1 MSANPRVDA
10 YAEAL
15 HAVARAEGRGE
26 VIEDELSRF
35 ARVVQGADELRDRLG
50 DPMIP
55 AATRQQIV
63 VDLLGGKAEPATVSL
78 ATMVVA
84 NGRARE
90 LPAIVDAMIAR
101 RAREASKE
109 VAEVRT
115 AIALTED
122 QRTRLAEALTRAT
135 GKQVALSV
143 IVDPSV
149 KGGVVAQVG
158 DTVIDGSVRRR
169 LDQLRSTL

>member
-1 MSANPRVDA
+1 MTNPRVEG
-10 YAEAL
+10 YADAL
-15 HAVARAEGRGE
+15 HAIAQAEGRDE

-35 ARVVQGADELRDRLG
+35 ARVVQGSDELRERLS
-50 DPMIP
+50 DPMLP

-78 ATMVVA
+78 ASMVVG
-84 NGRARE
+84 NGRTRD

-101 RAREASKE
+101 RAHQASKE

-115 AIALTED
+115 AIELTED
-122 QRTRLAEALTRAT
+122 QRARLAEALTRAT

-149 KGGVVAQVG
+149 KGGIVAQVG

-169 LDQLRSTL
+169 LDLLRSSL

>member
-1 MSANPRVDA
+1 VTNQRVEG
-10 YAEAL
+10 YADAL
-15 HAVARAEGRGE
+15 HAIAQAEGRDE

-35 ARVVQGADELRDRLG
+35 ARVVQGSDELRERLS

-63 VDLLGGKAEPATVSL
+63 VDLLGGKAEPTTISL
-78 ATMVVA
+78 ASMVVA

-115 AIALTED
+115 AIELTED
-122 QRTRLAEALTRAT
+122 QRARLASALTRAT

-169 LDQLRSTL
+169 LDQLRSSL